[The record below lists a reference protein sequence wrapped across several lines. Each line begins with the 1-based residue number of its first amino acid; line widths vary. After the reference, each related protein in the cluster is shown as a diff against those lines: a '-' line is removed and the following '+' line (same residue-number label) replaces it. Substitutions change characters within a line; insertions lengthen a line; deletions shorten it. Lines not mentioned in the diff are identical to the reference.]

1 MLGKADSSHVSL
13 YRAPPQQKAPIKK
26 NPYDPPPG
34 SVQMYLR
41 IAPMGSDGV
50 RVKPPPGTLWM
61 LVNDVDEVFK
71 EIMIK
76 WSRFQPKDD
85 EYFPTHLFGEAKILA
100 KPQNKAWGT
109 RELHVVDGDENK
121 IIFFKHVY

>member
-1 MLGKADSSHVSL
+1 MLGKADSSHASL
-13 YRAPPQQKAPIKK
+13 YRAPPQQGPIKK
-26 NPYDPPPG
+26 SPHDPPPE

-41 IAPMGSDGV
+41 IAPMGPEGI

-71 EIMIK
+71 EIMTK
-76 WSRFQPKDD
+76 WRSFQPKDD
-85 EYFPTHLFGEAKILA
+85 EYFPTHLFGDAKILA

-109 RELHVVDGDENK
+109 RELHIVDGDENK